1 MPGTQSGKPPR
12 RHIDNGLILTG
23 AVLLAAY
30 FAMRGWSELQSRQD
44 VEAFEAARAR
54 GADAAAPSLVAE
66 APAEIAAAASLEPSQ
81 PDFSLWSE
89 KRVQEYRASLA
100 QGRATPQAVLSIPHL
115 DIEVPVFN
123 GASEQNLNR
132 GAARILGTGAI
143 GGKGNLGIAGH
154 RDGFFRPLKD
164 IQVGDDIALET
175 RSDTQVYTV
184 SSIAIVD
191 PSDLSV
197 LGPTDTPS
205 ITLVTCYP
213 FYFVGHAPKRF
224 IVRAIARKGA
234 SSL

>member
-1 MPGTQSGKPPR
+1 MPGKQSGKPSNW
-12 RHIDNGLILTG
+12 HIDSGLILTG

-30 FAMRGWSELQSRQD
+30 FAMRGWSELQSRLD
-44 VEAFEAARAR
+44 VETFEAARAGEA
-54 GADAAAPSLVAE
+54 GAAIPSLVAE
-66 APAEIAAAASLEPSQ
+66 GSAVPVALASLNISQ
-81 PDFSLWSE
+81 PDLSLWSE
-89 KRVQEYRASLA
+89 KRIQEYRDSLA
-100 QGRATPQAVLSIPHL
+100 QGRPVPQAVLSIPQL

-123 GASEQNLNR
+123 GANEDNLNR

-143 GGKGNLGIAGH
+143 GGDGNLGIAGH

-175 RSDTQVYTV
+175 RSDKQTYTV

-191 PSDLSV
+191 PSDVSV

-213 FYFVGHAPKRF
+213 FYFIGHAPKRF
-224 IVRAIARKGA
+224 IVRAVARTSP